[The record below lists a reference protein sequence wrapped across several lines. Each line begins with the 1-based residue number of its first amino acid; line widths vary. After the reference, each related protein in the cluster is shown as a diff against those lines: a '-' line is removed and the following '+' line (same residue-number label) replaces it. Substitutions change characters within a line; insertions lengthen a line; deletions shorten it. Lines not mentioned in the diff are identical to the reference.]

1 MTFDVTID
9 DSNDLLVEDY
19 MEHESENL
27 ADVAQESTI
36 DMISD
41 IYYLSAKCVNLM
53 EEYRKNPDD
62 VCSFAEFKAKLEL
75 A

>member
-19 MEHESENL
+19 MEHKSESL

-41 IYYLSAKCVNLM
+41 IYYLSAKCVKLM

-62 VCSFAEFKAKLEL
+62 VCSHAELMRHYGL